1 MCQVARTDTSIVGM
15 PKRDYRDFSGYVPG
29 RTVARR
35 GSDVRTVFN
44 EARPVRDRYAGP
56 KRYSRNRFYQG
67 RGVRSGTAQLRRYR
81 GLPRAQG
88 LGIETKFFDTS
99 ASALAVNNPPAAT
112 AWAGL
117 ELNPAT
123 VLCLNAPTQG
133 TGASNREGRY
143 ITMESIQINGV
154 LNFAA
159 QIDQTAADQAPVIK
173 LWLVLD
179 KQCNGGTATGLDS
192 ENVYTNPVATVI
204 GGISPLRN
212 MLFSKRFKVLKEFCL
227 DVEQLQMTYDGTNIE
242 QEGCHKVFEMFVELK
257 GRKVEFSANAGTVAD
272 IVNNGL
278 FLIGCCSNS
287 AGLATTLTYNARLRF
302 RG

>member
-1 MCQVARTDTSIVGM
+1 M
-15 PKRDYRDFSGYVPG
+15 PKRDYSDYSGYVAG

-35 GSDVRTVFN
+35 GETYREVFN
-44 EARPVRDRYAGP
+44 TAIPVSRDAARARARSRY
-56 KRYSRNRFYQG
+56 RRSRWYQG
-67 RGVRSGTAQLRRYR
+67 RGVRSGTAMLRRFR
-81 GLPRAQG
+81 GQSRSSG
-88 LGIETKFFDTS
+88 LGVETKFFDTS
-99 ASALAVNNPPAAT
+99 ASALAVNVAPTSAT
-112 AWAGL
+112 WSGL

-123 VLCLNAPTQG
+123 VLCFNAPTQG

-179 KQCNGGTATGLDS
+179 KQTNGGTATGLDS
-192 ENVYTNPVATVI
+192 ENVYTNPVATGI

-212 MLFSKRFKVLKEFCL
+212 MLFSKRYKVLKEFCL
-227 DVEQLQMTYDGTNIE
+227 DLEQLQLTYDGTNIE
-242 QEGCHKVFEMFVELK
+242 QEGAHKVFDFFIDLK
-257 GRKVEFSANAGTVAD
+257 HRKVEFSANAGTVAD
-272 IVNNGL
+272 IVTNGL
-278 FLIGCCSNS
+278 FLVGACSNS